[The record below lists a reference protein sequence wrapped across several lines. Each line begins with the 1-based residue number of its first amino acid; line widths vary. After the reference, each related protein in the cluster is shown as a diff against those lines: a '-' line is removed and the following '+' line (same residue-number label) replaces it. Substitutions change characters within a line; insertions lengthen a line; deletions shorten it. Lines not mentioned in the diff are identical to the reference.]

1 MTAEDIRRNEEVG
14 FITSRRRFC
23 VAEDGAFIQS
33 VGIKKPVPES
43 RNPVK
48 QRVAENR
55 AFYPQNDPFKLIY
68 SPVIVFIHCIING
81 LSRVIQVRP

>member
-33 VGIKKPVPES
+33 VGIKKPVPGDFLRHS
-43 RNPVK
+43 AK
-48 QRVAENR
+48 AGI
-55 AFYPQNDPFKLIY
+55 L
-68 SPVIVFIHCIING
+68 
-81 LSRVIQVRP
+81 

>member
-33 VGIKKPVPES
+33 VGIKKTRPRKPES
-43 RNPVK
+43 CETK
-48 QRVAENR
+48 
-55 AFYPQNDPFKLIY
+55 
-68 SPVIVFIHCIING
+68 
-81 LSRVIQVRP
+81 SRRKPGILPPK